1 AAGHPARSALEG
13 ARPLPG
19 KPPPPDMLVLG
30 HTHVMDWAVHE
41 GRPGV
46 QRLYVNLGT
55 WSARASDAAG
65 ALDAT
70 MPLLR
75 IEADQRHLR
84 AQLMDVSGNWRTLQ
98 RFEVDR

>member
-1 AAGHPARSALEG
+1 VLEG
-13 ARPLPG
+13 AKSLPG
-19 KPPPPDMLVLG
+19 KPPPPDVLVLG
-30 HTHVMDWAVHE
+30 HTHVMDWAVQE

-55 WSARASDAAG
+55 WSARATDAAG
-65 ALDAT
+65 PMDAA

-75 IEADQRHLR
+75 IDADSRQLR
-84 AQLMDVSGNWRTLQ
+84 VELFDCARRWRPLQ